1 MRAGNAATAQR
12 YTDCGKLGE
21 EICGITPLLLRGIL
35 DRRKAICSVNS
46 GNAADARK
54 VEMCASNKGIRL
66 SRAF

>member
-21 EICGITPLLLRGIL
+21 EMREITPLLLREIL

-46 GNAADARK
+46 GNSADARK
-54 VEMCASNKGIRL
+54 VDMCASNKSIRL
-66 SRAF
+66 SRAL